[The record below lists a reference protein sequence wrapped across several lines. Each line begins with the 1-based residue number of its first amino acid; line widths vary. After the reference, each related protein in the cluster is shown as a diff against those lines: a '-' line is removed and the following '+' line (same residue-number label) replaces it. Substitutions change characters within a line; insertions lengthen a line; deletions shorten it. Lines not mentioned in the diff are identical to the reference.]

1 VPKPLV
7 LVADDSAT
15 IRALVRYE
23 LESGGYDVVEATD
36 GPAALAV
43 TDQHAVDVVLL
54 DIQMPGPDGHAVL
67 AQLKARE
74 ATRDVPVVFLSGNDS
89 ADDVVQALREGAH
102 DYLRKPPDPAEL
114 QARVASAYRM
124 KQLQDQLRER
134 AVELESI
141 SRTDH
146 LTGLYNRRHGE
157 EYLRRALAFAR
168 RSGQPVTVLL
178 IDVDHFKQVNDTRGH
193 SGGDDVLFEVAQAL
207 SSVVRT
213 EDVIARWGGEEFFVC
228 AHRSD
233 LAAAGVLAER
243 LRAAVAARC
252 DVTVS
257 IGAAVSSGDDTDLL
271 ETADRNLYAAKA
283 AGRDRCVL
291 AASTPTRDEI
301 SEGDAARCSSAA

>member
-1 VPKPLV
+1 MPKPLV

-23 LESGGYDVVEATD
+23 LESGGYAVVEATD
-36 GPAALAV
+36 GPAALAL
-43 TDQHAVDVVLL
+43 TAQHAVDVVLL

-124 KQLQDQLRER
+124 KQLQEQLRER

-157 EYLRRALAFAR
+157 EHLRGALAFAR
-168 RSGQPVTVLL
+168 RSGQPVSVLL

-228 AHRSD
+228 SHRSD
-233 LAAAGVLAER
+233 LAAASVLAER
-243 LRAAVAARC
+243 LRTAVATRC

-257 IGAAVSSGDDTDLL
+257 IGAAVSSGDDVGLR

-283 AGRDRCVL
+283 AGRDRCVVSLL
-291 AASTPTRDEI
+291 A
-301 SEGDAARCSSAA
+301 